1 MYKTIVVHVDDKPQ
15 MRSRLAVAAGLA
27 TRFEAHLVGS
37 AVTGISR
44 GNYLLLGTSPMA
56 ALPDSDFDRLVEH
69 GQAQLTAFT
78 REVERL
84 GVASWEQRLIEDDA
98 GHALLLEARYA
109 DLIVVSAA
117 APTRLHLGASLP
129 EFVALHGTRP
139 VLVVPEDYPGDA
151 AGGTAVV
158 AWNGS
163 MEATRAVTGA
173 LPLLRSARAVK
184 VALINPDETDGLYG
198 EQPGAD
204 LATWLARHGVE
215 VEVVCERSE
224 VGAAPALLGLARE
237 IGAALLVA
245 GAYGHSRYRE
255 WISGGAT
262 RGLLAGATMPLLL
275 AH

>member
-1 MYKTIVVHVDDKPQ
+1 MYKTIVVHVDDKPP

-27 TRFEAHLVGS
+27 NRHEAHLVGS

-56 ALPDSDFDRLVEH
+56 ALPDSDFERLVEH
-69 GQAQLTAFT
+69 AQAELAAFT
-78 REVERL
+78 RAVERF

-109 DLIVVSAA
+109 DLVVVSRA

-139 VLVVPEDYPGDA
+139 VLVVPEDYPGDTL
-151 AGGTAVV
+151 GGTAVV
-158 AWNGS
+158 GWNGS
-163 MEATRAVTGA
+163 MEASRAVTGA
-173 LPLLRSARAVK
+173 LPLLRAASAVK
-184 VALINPDETDGLYG
+184 VVLVNPDEADDLHGA
-198 EQPGAD
+198 QPGAD
-204 LATWLARHGVE
+204 LAMWLSRHGVS
-215 VEVVCERSE
+215 VEIVPQRSDA
-224 VGAAPALLGLARE
+224 GAAPALLGLARE
-237 IGAALLVA
+237 VGADLLVA

-255 WISGGAT
+255 WIAGGAT
-262 RGLLAGATMPLLL
+262 RGLLEGMTMPLLL